1 MVLLVK
7 MEYVKNL
14 LFSCVLLLSLEL
26 SLAFGDCG
34 PEFGGKCSCQKGEYD
49 GKNEQYIVNCTDT
62 GFNDTSVLQ
71 HIPPQTQVLIFSGN
85 NIPELPWNVFGTF
98 NNYSQLRVVD
108 MSNNKIREIRGKS
121 YHRVGNVQRLLL
133 NHNDLSISSA
143 DGSNHHH
150 PRVFSSFINLME
162 LHLTDAF
169 ADNTPDDLATDLH
182 DIFVNSNLT
191 QLTKLHLEQNEI
203 TRFRDPQVFC
213 DLPKLMDLHL
223 GDNLLRSL
231 NFNITCLKHLRFLDL
246 ERNRMSGFSTED
258 LDILDSFPAQNRTF
272 VIDLSGNHFICD
284 CNIADLYAWLQKTH
298 VQVRNKEMLRCHR
311 GLPESNG
318 GEPIMDLRQ
327 IQCAPKKTVAA
338 GSDMQHKATAIV
350 LGVLTVILFALL
362 AAVIYMNR
370 VQIKYRLTPILD
382 TVSRKVQYTTIG
394 KQDDPE
400 MDV

>member
-1 MVLLVK
+1 MVFVRMRFVTIFPFSHALPMLLG
-7 MEYVKNL
+7 
-14 LFSCVLLLSLEL
+14 LSVV
-26 SLAFGDCG
+26 FGDCG
-34 PEFGGKCSCQKGEYD
+34 PKFGGKCSCGEGQYQE
-49 GKNEQYIVNCTDT
+49 KNEQYIVNCTNT
-62 GFNDTSVLQ
+62 GFNNISVLQ

-85 NIPELPWNVFGTF
+85 NIPELPWNVFGTL
-98 NNYSQLRVVD
+98 NNYSRLRVVD

-121 YHRVGNVQRLLL
+121 YHRVGNVQRLIL
-133 NHNDLSISSA
+133 NHNDLSISST
-143 DGSNHHH
+143 DGSSHHH

-169 ADNTPDDLATDLH
+169 ADNTPDDLAADLH

-203 TRFRDPQVFC
+203 TGFRDPQVFC
-213 DLPKLMDLHL
+213 DLPNLMDLHL
-223 GDNLLRSL
+223 GDNLLRGID
-231 NFNITCLKHLRFLDL
+231 FNITCLRHLRFLDL
-246 ERNRMSGFSTED
+246 ERNRISGFNTGD
-258 LDILDSFPAQNRTF
+258 LDTLDSFPSQNQSL
-272 VIDLSGNHFICD
+272 VIDLRGNHFLCD
-284 CNIADLYAWLQKTH
+284 CNIADLYAWLQKTQ

-327 IQCAPKKTVAA
+327 IQCAPNRTAIV
-338 GSDMQHKATAIV
+338 GSGMQHKATAVV

-362 AAVIYMNR
+362 AAVVYMNR
-370 VQIKYRLTPILD
+370 VQIKYRLMPILD

-394 KQDDPE
+394 KQDEPE

>member
-1 MVLLVK
+1 M
-7 MEYVKNL
+7 
-14 LFSCVLLLSLEL
+14 F
-26 SLAFGDCG
+26 
-34 PEFGGKCSCQKGEYD
+34 
-49 GKNEQYIVNCTDT
+49 
-62 GFNDTSVLQ
+62 
-71 HIPPQTQVLIFSGN
+71 QVLIFSGN
-85 NIPELPWNVFGTF
+85 NIPELPWNVFGTL

-121 YHRVGNVQRLLL
+121 YHRVGNVQRLIL
-133 NHNDLSISSA
+133 NHNDLSISST

-169 ADNTPDDLATDLH
+169 ADNTPDDLAADLH

-203 TRFRDPQVFC
+203 TGFRDPQVFC
-213 DLPKLMDLHL
+213 DLPELMDLHL
-223 GDNLLRSL
+223 GDNLLKGL

-246 ERNRMSGFSTED
+246 ERNTMSGFSTED
-258 LDILDSFPAQNRTF
+258 LDILDSFPAQNRTL
-272 VIDLSGNHFICD
+272 VIDLSGNHFLCD
-284 CNIADLYAWLQKTH
+284 CKIADLYAWLQKTR

-327 IQCAPKKTVAA
+327 IQCAPKRTVAV
-338 GSDMQHKATAIV
+338 GSDMQHKATAVV

-394 KQDDPE
+394 KQDEPE